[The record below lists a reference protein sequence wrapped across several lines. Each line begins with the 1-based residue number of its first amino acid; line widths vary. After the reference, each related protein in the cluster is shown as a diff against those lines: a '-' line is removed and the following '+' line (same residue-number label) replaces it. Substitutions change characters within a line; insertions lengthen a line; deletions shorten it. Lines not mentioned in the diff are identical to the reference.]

1 MAHKFEKKI
10 RRLRLRPTFE
20 EAAIEILRKAK
31 KPMHYRTITD
41 EVLKRRPLGGKTLYK
56 TGYSVLFRSEH
67 VTAAG
72 NGMFALK
79 IQQRRWSG
87 SIGGPSERTL
97 K

>member
-1 MAHKFEKKI
+1 MTRKVGKKI

-20 EAAIEILRKAK
+20 EAAIEVLRKAK

-67 VTAAG
+67 VIAIG
-72 NGMFALK
+72 NGMF
-79 IQQRRWSG
+79 
-87 SIGGPSERTL
+87 TL
-97 K
+97 ETRQWR